1 MKLRFLYFVSN
12 FRQFNWINE
21 PNLGSF
27 QITSKIYL
35 NFESQSVV
43 AETEDLQY

>member
-12 FRQFNWINE
+12 PVGE